1 MATRKRLT
9 DSRVRDLKPRP
20 KRFEIWEGGGFGIR
34 VTPRG
39 VKSWVWVYH
48 FGGRPRRM
56 TFGTYPEMTL
66 HSARVELANA
76 QDRLSQ
82 GEDPGNTLAEKRREE
97 RQAET
102 IKQLAED
109 FIEKYASNI
118 RSGPEYK
125 RALHKDVIPKWG
137 TRKANSIKR
146 RDVADL
152 LDTIVSRGSPLQA
165 NRVLAIIRKMFN
177 WAVQRGALDFN
188 PAAATV
194 KPGIEIPR
202 TRNLTPKEIR
212 TLWDGLPN
220 TDMHPLIQLTLKLS
234 LVTGARKGETL
245 KAKKT
250 DFDLTD
256 KDGPAWLIPAT
267 NSKNKRPNRL
277 PLSPFAVTLCEEIMG
292 RAGESEFMFPS
303 PTRKD
308 RPITERAISQA
319 LRRNLGTLSLTDIRP
334 HDMRRAASTGM
345 ASVGVL
351 REIRE
356 HVLNH
361 SQGKLDQA
369 YDLHDYW
376 PEKKAALERWADKL
390 VRILNEDRK
399 VVELDTMT
407 A

>member
-1 MATRKRLT
+1 MVTRKRLT

-20 KRFEIWEGGGFGIR
+20 KRFEVWEGGGFGIR

-165 NRVLAIIRKMFN
+165 NRVLAI
-177 WAVQRGALDFN
+177 V
-188 PAAATV
+188 
-194 KPGIEIPR
+194 
-202 TRNLTPKEIR
+202 
-212 TLWDGLPN
+212 
-220 TDMHPLIQLTLKLS
+220 
-234 LVTGARKGETL
+234 
-245 KAKKT
+245 
-250 DFDLTD
+250 
-256 KDGPAWLIPAT
+256 
-267 NSKNKRPNRL
+267 
-277 PLSPFAVTLCEEIMG
+277 
-292 RAGESEFMFPS
+292 
-303 PTRKD
+303 
-308 RPITERAISQA
+308 
-319 LRRNLGTLSLTDIRP
+319 
-334 HDMRRAASTGM
+334 
-345 ASVGVL
+345 
-351 REIRE
+351 
-356 HVLNH
+356 
-361 SQGKLDQA
+361 
-369 YDLHDYW
+369 
-376 PEKKAALERWADKL
+376 
-390 VRILNEDRK
+390 
-399 VVELDTMT
+399 
-407 A
+407 

>member
-1 MATRKRLT
+1 MVTRKRLT

-20 KRFEIWEGGGFGIR
+20 KRFEVWEGGGFGIR

-165 NRVLAIIRKMFN
+165 NRVLAIVRKMFN
-177 WAVQRGALDFN
+177 WAVQRGALESN

-194 KPGIEIPR
+194 KPGIETPR

-212 TLWDGLPN
+212 TLWYGLPK
-220 TDMHPLIQLTLKLS
+220 TDMHELIQLVLKLS
-234 LVTGARKGETL
+234 LVTAQRKGETVN
-245 KAKKT
+245 AKRT

-256 KDGPAWLIPAT
+256 DHPTWIIPAS
-267 NSKNKRPNRL
+267 NSKNKRPNL
-277 PLSPFAVTLCEEIMG
+277 VPLTPLAVTLYEEIVSVG
-292 RAGESEFMFPS
+292 GDSELMFPS
-303 PTRKD
+303 TIGND
-308 RPITERAISQA
+308 RPMTTRAINQA
-319 LRRNLGTLSLTDIRP
+319 LARNLEVLGLEDVRP

-345 ASVGVL
+345 ASVGVF

-361 SQGKLDQA
+361 SMGKLDQA
-369 YDLHDYW
+369 YDQHDYSA
-376 PEKKAALERWADKL
+376 EKRDALERWADKL
-390 VRILNEDRK
+390 TVILNTDEK
-399 VVELDTMT
+399 VVELETRT